1 MNKWFYFSIMLL
13 LIFGL
18 LVASVVQREYYKSL
32 CKEEENLKK
41 KLIYLKN
48 EHNKLVWEIERITT
62 LERLIGKEPSKYRVS
77 MNRVI
82 VIDDE

>member
-1 MNKWFYFSIMLL
+1 M
-13 LIFGL
+13 
-18 LVASVVQREYYKSL
+18 VQREYYKSL

>member
-18 LVASVVQREYYKSL
+18 LLASVVQREYYKSL

-41 KLIYLKN
+41 KLIYLRN
-48 EHNKLVWEIERITT
+48 EHNKLVWEIERMTT
-62 LERLIGKEPSKYRVS
+62 LERLIGKEPSKYKVS

-82 VIDDE
+82 IIDDE

>member
-1 MNKWFYFSIMLL
+1 MLL

-18 LVASVVQREYYKSL
+18 LLASVVQREYYKSL

-41 KLIYLKN
+41 KLIYLRN
-48 EHNKLVWEIERITT
+48 EHNKLVWEIERMTT
-62 LERLIGKEPSKYRVS
+62 LERLIGKEPSKYKVS

-82 VIDDE
+82 IIDDE

>member
-1 MNKWFYFSIMLL
+1 MLL